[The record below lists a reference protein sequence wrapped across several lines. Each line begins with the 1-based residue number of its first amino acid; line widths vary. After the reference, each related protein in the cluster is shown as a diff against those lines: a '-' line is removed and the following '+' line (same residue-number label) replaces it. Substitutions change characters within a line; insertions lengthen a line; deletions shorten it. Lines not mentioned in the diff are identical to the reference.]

1 VEALQKIVN
10 EYGLCPQALGLET
23 GQGRCFAHQLRRC
36 KGVCCGEEA
45 PALHRVRVQMA
56 LAAQQMQMWP
66 YPGRIGLREH
76 NEATGKTDVH
86 VFDQWCLLATVQD
99 EEQLAE
105 LPLREQNL
113 AFDLD
118 TYRLLQKHL
127 RAPAWVR
134 KTHLEL
140 IHL

>member
-1 VEALQKIVN
+1 
-10 EYGLCPQALGLET
+10 
-23 GQGRCFAHQLRRC
+23 
-36 KGVCCGEEA
+36 
-45 PALHRVRVQMA
+45 MA
-56 LAAQQMQMWP
+56 LSAQKLQVWP

-76 NEATGKTDVH
+76 NEASGKTDLH

-99 EEQLAE
+99 ETQWEELAHS
-105 LPLREQNL
+105 QTQL

-118 TYRLLQKHL
+118 TYRLLLKHL

-140 IHL
+140 IPL